1 MQDKQQNSS
10 SVAAFVVLVI
20 IAVIFREP
28 ILSVF
33 AFDSSYRSNKS
44 IEYSEKSNNEKQY
57 YGIDIS
63 NFNPVDEEFFAE
75 LKACGGKFALIRF
88 GTAEMGFNNGCI
100 NDYTQYAN
108 EKAEL
113 CRKYGIYYGYYF
125 LTDVTTDKEM
135 EEQLEFIKNFISSD
149 KSKYHAFPITLD
161 HETRGG
167 ESATSANKRLEY
179 IAKMSRTLQEEGYDT
194 WIYLSE
200 YSYHIAQQHDFYPIQ
215 KFWVANYGAND
226 SNTPPEKRANKL
238 DGYPANIEVWQYTSN
253 GEINAERG
261 INYYG
266 RIDRNLM
273 PKSVYEK
280 YTD

>member
-10 SVAAFVVLVI
+10 SVAAFVVLLI

-33 AFDSSYRSNKS
+33 AFDSSYRSNRS

-63 NFNPVDEEFFAE
+63 NFNLVDEEFFAE

-113 CRKYGIYYGYYF
+113 CRK
-125 LTDVTTDKEM
+125 
-135 EEQLEFIKNFISSD
+135 
-149 KSKYHAFPITLD
+149 
-161 HETRGG
+161 
-167 ESATSANKRLEY
+167 
-179 IAKMSRTLQEEGYDT
+179 
-194 WIYLSE
+194 
-200 YSYHIAQQHDFYPIQ
+200 
-215 KFWVANYGAND
+215 
-226 SNTPPEKRANKL
+226 
-238 DGYPANIEVWQYTSN
+238 
-253 GEINAERG
+253 
-261 INYYG
+261 
-266 RIDRNLM
+266 
-273 PKSVYEK
+273 
-280 YTD
+280 